1 MNLYKMNKLYLLLAL
16 VGFGLTMQAQQEE
29 HFSQFMYHKMGL
41 NPAYA
46 GNNDGACITALTR
59 NQWLGLDGAPE
70 TQLISFNT
78 PMWGKRLG
86 VGATMHRQTIGV
98 SEMLTAESAYAYRP
112 NLGPGTLS
120 IGIMA
125 SVRFLRINY
134 SQTEAIQSKDIDTAI
149 PADLQSKFV
158 PNFGAGIYYSS
169 KRFYLGFSVPR
180 LLENNIDLADGDVT
194 ISKEVRHIY
203 TMAGLLF
210 DWGDD
215 LQVQPQVLLK
225 YVSGT
230 PFDGDVNVNFIYKN
244 IVTAGLGY
252 RLGGSISSGIGESA
266 IVLLGA
272 QVTSSLLLGI
282 SYDATLS
289 QLRSYNSGSIEAVVR
304 YCIGGQSEGES
315 FVSPR
320 FF

>member
-1 MNLYKMNKLYLLLAL
+1 MNFSHMKKLYILPLILLFAFPIL
-16 VGFGLTMQAQQEE
+16 AQQEDQ
-29 HFSQFMYHKMGL
+29 FSQFMYHKMGL

-46 GNNDGACITALTR
+46 GSNDGTCITALVR
-59 NQWLGLDGAPE
+59 NQWLGLEGAPE
-70 TQLISFNT
+70 SQLVTFNS
-78 PMWGKRLG
+78 PLWGKRLG
-86 VGATMHRQTIGV
+86 VGATVHRQTLGV

-120 IGIMA
+120 IGLMA

-134 SQTEAIQSKDIDTAI
+134 SQTEAIQSKDIDGAI

-158 PNFGAGIYYSS
+158 PNFGFGIYYSS
-169 KRFYLGFSVPR
+169 KRFYLGFSLPR

-210 DWGDD
+210 DWGDNV
-215 LQVQPQVLLK
+215 QVQPQVLLK
-225 YVSGT
+225 YVDGT
-230 PFDGDVNVNFIYKN
+230 PFDGDVNLNFIFKN
-244 IVTAGLGY
+244 KVTAGLGY
-252 RLGGSISSGIGESA
+252 RLGGSINSGIGESA
-266 IVLLGA
+266 ILLLGA
-272 QVTSSLLLGI
+272 QVSESLLIGI

-289 QLRSYNSGSIEAVVR
+289 ELRTYNSGSIEAVVR
-304 YCIGGQSEGES
+304 YCIGGQSEGDS

>member
-1 MNLYKMNKLYLLLAL
+1 MNFYTMKKLYILLVFSGL
-16 VGFGLTMQAQQEE
+16 VVCLQAQQEE

-98 SEMLTAESAYAYRP
+98 SEMLTAETAYAYRP

-134 SQTEAIQSKDIDTAI
+134 SQTNAIQSKDLDTAI

-210 DWGDD
+210 DWGDE

-225 YVSGT
+225 YVAGT

-244 IVTAGLGY
+244 TFTAGLGY
-252 RLGGSISSGIGESA
+252 RLGGSIRSGIGEAA
-266 IVLLGA
+266 ILLLGA
-272 QVTSSLLLGI
+272 QVAPSLLLGI

-289 QLRSYNSGSIEAVVR
+289 ELRSYNSGSIEAVVR
-304 YCIGGQSEGES
+304 YCIGGQSEGNS
-315 FVSPR
+315 FVNPR